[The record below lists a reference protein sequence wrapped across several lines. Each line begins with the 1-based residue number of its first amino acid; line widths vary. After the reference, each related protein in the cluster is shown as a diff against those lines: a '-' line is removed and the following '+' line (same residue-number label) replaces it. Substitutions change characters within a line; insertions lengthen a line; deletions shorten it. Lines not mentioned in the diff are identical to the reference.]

1 MQIGSISRVHG
12 GYIELVWLVVWNMVF
27 RTFHI
32 LGIMINFSEGL
43 KPPTS
48 IAKLG
53 AKKYDNYRLWYR
65 MVYDITNYRA
75 ILVTP
80 QCLGTIVPQAGN
92 SWEKQPLSGHLEVAV
107 KIFRG
112 SGIDAF

>member
-1 MQIGSISRVHG
+1 MEHGFYDFPYIG
-12 GYIELVWLVVWNMVF
+12 NNDQFF
-27 RTFHI
+27 RGV
-32 LGIMINFSEGL
+32 GI
-43 KPPTS
+43 PPTS

-53 AKKYDNYRLWYR
+53 AKEYDNYRLWYR
-65 MVYDITNYRA
+65 MVYDVTNYRA

-92 SWEKQPLSGHLEVAV
+92 SWEEQPLSGHLEVAV